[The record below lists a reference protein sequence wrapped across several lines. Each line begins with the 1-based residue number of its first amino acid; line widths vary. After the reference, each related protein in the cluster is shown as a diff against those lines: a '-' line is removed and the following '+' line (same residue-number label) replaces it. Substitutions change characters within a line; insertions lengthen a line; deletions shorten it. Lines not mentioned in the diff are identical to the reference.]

1 MYFRVGAR
9 ERDSGS
15 VLAVAHVL
23 GSIYYTLFAVT
34 ILPFASLSLF
44 IFDRRFYSG
53 EAASKL
59 YPCRCDIG

>member
-1 MYFRVGAR
+1 VYYKVGER
-9 ERDSGS
+9 ERSNKS
-15 VLAVAHVL
+15 VLAVAHVM
-23 GSIYYTLFAVT
+23 GSLYYTLFAVT

-59 YPCRCDIG
+59 YSCR